1 MAINSELSMSCET
14 EGAEIRYTLDGSEPN
29 ENSTLYS
36 NPLSLSGY
44 TVVKAKAYKD
54 GMTPTDV
61 YTLEFG
67 ENKDGEEIEMIKKS
81 FTFQNTLDNERNRLV
96 EFLST
101 CDFSKFISG
110 KIFNN
115 NFALIG
121 NGNSQCNL
129 NILGISK
136 HPVTLEAEDVDAY
149 SICYGGWIYPIVIGV
164 INVNEVQWTEDLNF
178 NIGNTGTDINQI
190 GIGGMLNDE
199 SHWNGFK
206 IDLYFES

>member
-81 FTFQNTLDNERNRLV
+81 FTFSGNLANDGAS
-96 EFLST
+96 FKAFMGT
-101 CDFSKFISG
+101 CDCSKFISG
-110 KIFNN
+110 KLFCEGSDNPDIQVDIMFDVLVIGRRNDNN
-115 NFALIG
+115 GEAYYLVLNGMMGMALIQG
-121 NGNSQCNL
+121 L
-129 NILGISK
+129 
-136 HPVTLEAEDVDAY
+136 LE
-149 SICYGGWIYPIVIGV
+149 I
-164 INVNEVQWTEDLNF
+164 
-178 NIGNTGTDINQI
+178 
-190 GIGGMLNDE
+190 LNDNTFDDKAYGYVGGE
-199 SHWNGFK
+199 TDADVFISLLNSGYGFTL
-206 IDLYFES
+206 DLYFES

>member
-81 FTFQNTLDNERNRLV
+81 FTFSGNLANDGAS
-96 EFLST
+96 FKAFMGT
-101 CDFSKFISG
+101 CDCSKFISG
-110 KIFNN
+110 KLFFKGSDNPDISLDIAIDVKGIGRNN
-115 NFALIG
+115 IYGESYYILLDGYVGSGLAYGMIEIG
-121 NGNSQCNL
+121 NDNTFDE
-129 NILGISK
+129 
-136 HPVTLEAEDVDAY
+136 VTFA
-149 SICYGGWIYPIVIGV
+149 YGGTDSIQVFIDILNSG
-164 INVNEVQWTEDLNF
+164 NAVQPTL
-178 NIGNTGTDINQI
+178 
-190 GIGGMLNDE
+190 
-199 SHWNGFK
+199 
-206 IDLYFES
+206 DLYFES